1 MSHLIDFY
9 RDLIDNLPVAA
20 VYILG
25 ETLVLNKKAVEL
37 TGYEKD
43 DIKTLDDWFS
53 LYGEKSQEVRDIYEN
68 AKKRGFPSTDRV
80 LFTKKNGEIRVF
92 DFNASLNSTLEVWV
106 MIDVTEKILVEE
118 RFTVLF
124 EHSTD
129 AHLLFDKSGI
139 VDCNNAAIKMLNAKN
154 KEEILAHHPAYFSPE
169 YQPCGMR
176 SMDKNKIMDKIAHDL
191 KYHRFEW
198 MHKKITGEEFLV
210 EVTLNPVSVANKNM
224 LLVVWHDL
232 TDIKETQKKLE
243 EERSFHFH
251 AVKMATLGEMASGIA
266 HEINNP
272 LTIILNKANQIIK
285 SLDQA
290 EVNTVEAVK
299 SSKKIISTVDRIS
312 KIVKGLRNFARDGA
326 NENLACIS
334 VKAIVTE
341 VLDLCTARFV
351 SNGIQLK
358 LVAHPNDSV
367 LDINVVCVCVQI
379 EQVLLNLLNNAHDA
393 TLNGDS
399 PEVELA
405 VSRDGQYIVI
415 TVTDS
420 GPGIPLDIRDK
431 IMQPFF
437 TTKEIGK
444 GTGIGLSIS
453 KGIMEKH
460 KGELYLDQESERTR
474 FVVKLP
480 IEN

>member
-1 MSHLIDFY
+1 
-9 RDLIDNLPVAA
+9 
-20 VYILG
+20 
-25 ETLVLNKKAVEL
+25 
-37 TGYEKD
+37 
-43 DIKTLDDWFS
+43 
-53 LYGEKSQEVRDIYEN
+53 
-68 AKKRGFPSTDRV
+68 
-80 LFTKKNGEIRVF
+80 
-92 DFNASLNSTLEVWV
+92 
-106 MIDVTEKILVEE
+106 
-118 RFTVLF
+118 
-124 EHSTD
+124 
-129 AHLLFDKSGI
+129 
-139 VDCNNAAIKMLNAKN
+139 
-154 KEEILAHHPAYFSPE
+154 
-169 YQPCGMR
+169 
-176 SMDKNKIMDKIAHDL
+176 
-191 KYHRFEW
+191 
-198 MHKKITGEEFLV
+198 MHGPF
-210 EVTLNPVSVANKNM
+210 
-224 LLVVWHDL
+224 
-232 TDIKETQKKLE
+232 
-243 EERSFHFH
+243 R
-251 AVKMATLGEMASGIA
+251 
-266 HEINNP
+266 
-272 LTIILNKANQIIK
+272 
-285 SLDQA
+285 
-290 EVNTVEAVK
+290 
-299 SSKKIISTVDRIS
+299 
-312 KIVKGLRNFARDGA
+312 
-326 NENLACIS
+326 
-334 VKAIVTE
+334 
-341 VLDLCTARFV
+341 